1 MGKRLRR
8 GPFDAYVDPDQVGE
22 GSAMLELS
30 EAAKKA
36 GSYDIW
42 DEEVSE
48 GVAVKVR
55 PTSLFPSRILEVQ
68 TPSPPRSYML
78 TYEWYVA

>member
-1 MGKRLRR
+1 MGKKLRR
-8 GPFDAYVDPDQVGE
+8 GPFNAYVDPDQVGE

-42 DEEVSE
+42 AGEASE

-55 PTSLFPSRILEVQ
+55 PALLCPSCVLEAA
-68 TPSPPRSYML
+68 SD
-78 TYEWYVA
+78 

>member
-8 GPFDAYVDPDQVGE
+8 GPFGAFVDPNQVGE

-36 GSYDIW
+36 GTYDVW
-42 DEEVSE
+42 GTDASGEVS
-48 GVAVKVR
+48 VKVR
-55 PTSLFPSRILEVQ
+55 RKVLLGVH
-68 TPSPPRSYML
+68 L
-78 TYEWYVA
+78 THNFRNVGI